1 MSLRFGTDGV
11 RGVANT
17 QLTAELTLA
26 LGRAAARVLAVQS
39 GTDPSAPSR
48 PMLFVGRDTRRSGAL
63 LAAALTAGLTAEGID
78 VVDLGVLPTPGVA
91 YASAR
96 AGVPAAMISASHNP
110 FEDNGIK
117 FFSAG
122 GRKLDDDIEA
132 RIEAELDRLLGL
144 TADAAGS
151 DHVVPAGALV
161 GEVRHSG
168 MEVAAYEDALV
179 AALDGRR
186 LDGLRIVLD
195 CANGAAADV
204 APAVF
209 RRLGASVVVLHAS
222 PDGININHGCGST
235 HPDSLQAA
243 VVAEAADMGF
253 AFDGDADRML
263 AVDHTGSLVDGDQ
276 LIAMLALDMRDHGR
290 LAHDTV
296 VVTVMTNLGF
306 KIAMRRVGID
316 VVETRVG
323 DRYVLEAIEEGG
335 HSLGGEQSGHLIFRD
350 HATTGDGTLSGL
362 LVADLVRRSGR
373 PLDAHGAVMSRLP
386 QILRNVRGVDRSRL
400 ERADALWA
408 AVAAEE
414 AMLGETGRVLL
425 RPSGTEALVRVMVE
439 APTQEL
445 ADSVCVRLCLAVERE
460 LAFPG

>member
-26 LGRAAARVLAVQS
+26 LGRAAARVLVEAATL
-39 GTDPSAPSR
+39 GKRPS
-48 PMLFVGRDTRRSGAL
+48 LLVGRDTRLSGPL
-63 LAAALTAGLTAEGID
+63 LSAALIAGLTAEGVD

-91 YASAR
+91 HASAVG
-96 AGVPAAMISASHNP
+96 AAPAAMISASHNP

-122 GRKLDDDIEA
+122 GRKLDDDIEK
-132 RIEAELDRLLGL
+132 RIELELDRLLGL
-144 TADAAGS
+144 TADAAAT
-151 DHVVPAGALV
+151 DHEVPAGAKVGTVRSSVAEQLAYEEALV
-161 GEVRHSG
+161 G
-168 MEVAAYEDALV
+168 ALE
-179 AALDGRR
+179 GRR
-186 LDGLRIVLD
+186 LDGLRVVLD
-195 CANGAAADV
+195 CANGASSVV
-204 APAVF
+204 APDVF
-209 RRLGASVVVLHAS
+209 RRLGADVTVLHAE
-222 PDGININHGCGST
+222 PDGVNINAGCGST
-235 HPDSLQAA
+235 HPQSLQAA
-243 VVAEAADMGF
+243 VVATGADLGF

-263 AVDHTGSLVDGDQ
+263 AVDHTGALVDGDQ
-276 LIAMLALDMRDHGR
+276 LIAMLALDLRDRGR

-306 KIAMRRVGID
+306 KIAMRGAGIE
-316 VVETRVG
+316 VIETRVG

-362 LVADLVRRSGR
+362 LVADLVRRSDR
-373 PLDAHGAVMSRLP
+373 PLAEHGAVMARLP

-400 ERADALWA
+400 EHARALWD
-408 AVAAEE
+408 AVAEE
-414 AMLGETGRVLL
+414 EQALGETGRVLL

-439 APTQEL
+439 APTQEQ
-445 ADSVCVRLCLAVERE
+445 ADSICERLCQSVERE
-460 LAFPG
+460 LAFPT

>member
-26 LGRAAARVLAVQS
+26 LGRAAARVLVDAATL
-39 GTDPSAPSR
+39 GKR
-48 PMLFVGRDTRRSGAL
+48 PALLVGRDTRLSGPL
-63 LAAALTAGLTAEGID
+63 LSAALIAGLTAEGVD

-91 YASAR
+91 HASAVGG
-96 AGVPAAMISASHNP
+96 APAAMISASHNP

-122 GRKLDDDIEA
+122 GRKLDDDIEQ
-132 RIEAELDRLLGL
+132 RIELELDRLLGL
-144 TADAAGS
+144 TADAAAS
-151 DHVVPAGALV
+151 DHEVPAGAKVGTVRSSRAEQLAYEEALV
-161 GEVRHSG
+161 G
-168 MEVAAYEDALV
+168 ALE
-179 AALDGRR
+179 GRR
-186 LDGLRIVLD
+186 LDGLRVVLD
-195 CANGAAADV
+195 CANGANSVV
-204 APAVF
+204 APDVF
-209 RRLGASVVVLHAS
+209 RRLGADVTVLHAE
-222 PDGININHGCGST
+222 PDGVNINAGCGST
-235 HPDSLQAA
+235 HPQSLQAA
-243 VVAEAADMGF
+243 VVAAGADLGF

-263 AVDHTGSLVDGDQ
+263 AVDHTGALVDGDQ
-276 LIAMLALDMRDHGR
+276 LIAMLALDLRDRGR

-306 KIAMRRVGID
+306 KIAMRGAGID
-316 VVETRVG
+316 VIETRVG

-362 LVADLVRRSGR
+362 MVADLVRRSAR
-373 PLDAHGAVMSRLP
+373 PLAEHGTVMARLP

-400 ERADALWA
+400 EHAGALWA
-408 AVAAEE
+408 AVAEE
-414 AMLGETGRVLL
+414 EQALGETGRVLL

-439 APTQEL
+439 APTQEQ
-445 ADSVCVRLCLAVERE
+445 ADSICERLCQSVERE
-460 LAFPG
+460 LAFPL